1 MIDSPFIEQK
11 RLFAI
16 EAFVDW
22 RMSKYIPL
30 FYASDWQ
37 RSSTKKV
44 KELTKPV
51 ALIPSFMALTD
62 SMTRSISTILS
73 SKILSMIR
81 LWSLLTGIT
90 SEIVHFGHFSL
101 ENCQ

>member
-37 RSSTKKV
+37 RSSSKKV
-44 KELTKPV
+44 ITKPV

-73 SKILSMIR
+73 SRILSMIR
-81 LWSLLTGIT
+81 SWSLLTGIT
-90 SEIVHFGHFSL
+90 SKIAHFGSFSL
-101 ENCQ
+101 ESCQ